1 MQIVP
6 IQAIP
11 NQKFFI
17 VLDGNQ
23 WDIGI
28 RTTNGCISVSAS
40 LNGNP
45 IMENMRAVAGTRVIP
60 SKYQEAGNFV
70 FITQNYEIP
79 DYINFGVT
87 QFLIYISQAEL
98 DAVRDRDPHIITAA
112 DFDPN
117 GDLPQSFSPQ
127 GYRLAS

>member
-11 NQKFFI
+11 NQNFSV

-28 RTTNGCISVSAS
+28 RTTNGCISVSMS
-40 LNGNP
+40 INGIP
-45 IMENMRAVAGTRVIP
+45 VFSNMRAVAGTRIIP

-70 FITQNYEIP
+70 FITQNYEVP
-79 DYINFGVT
+79 EYTQFGVT
-87 QFLIYISQAEL
+87 QFLVYASQTEI
-98 DAVRDRDPHIITAA
+98 DAVRDIDPELITAA

-117 GDLPQSFSPQ
+117 GDLPQSFAPQ